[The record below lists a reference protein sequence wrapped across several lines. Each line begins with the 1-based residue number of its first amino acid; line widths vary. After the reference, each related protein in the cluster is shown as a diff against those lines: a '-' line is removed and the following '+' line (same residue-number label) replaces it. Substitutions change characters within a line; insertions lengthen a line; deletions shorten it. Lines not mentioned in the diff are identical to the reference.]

1 MAQTNLPSLN
11 IEAQEQFTVSYELL
25 CLLQWLMEYET
36 DKLKKI
42 IAKAL
47 DKGLHK
53 QVLHKDQAQ
62 QIQSTDDIQRIIS
75 DFLATLELL
84 FIETIQEQD
93 MKKIIENNLLPALNR
108 IDSRLCD
115 DATVRISAEKASS
128 TSHDGSVR
136 QAQEVLFQEILRRW
150 KPTKK
155 TIVN

>member
-11 IEAQEQFTVSYELL
+11 VEAQEQLTVSYELL
-25 CLLQWLMEYET
+25 CLLQWLMEYEA

-42 IAKAL
+42 VAKAL

-62 QIQSTDDIQRIIS
+62 HIQSTDDIQRIIS
-75 DFLATLELL
+75 DFFATLELL

-115 DATVRISAEKASS
+115 DATVRISAEKASA
-128 TSHDGSVR
+128 TNHDGSVH
-136 QAQEVLFQEILRRW
+136 QAQEVLFQEILRHW

-155 TIVN
+155 TVIN